1 MIFRTHLAFGLLLGL
16 LLVDK
21 FNLDKWLFLL
31 LILLGSALPDIDH
44 PKSKIGKNFG
54 FLSKIINFI
63 FGHRKWIHSIFFL
76 IVLSFLIRS
85 LFNDL
90 WIPFFIGY
98 FSHLFIDGFT
108 LNGINFIYPLKQ
120 LRLQGFIETGNKW
133 ETILFLIFAFFD
145 LLLLYIVFF

>member
-98 FSHLFIDGFT
+98 FSHLFIS
-108 LNGINFIYPLKQ
+108 Y
-120 LRLQGFIETGNKW
+120 
-133 ETILFLIFAFFD
+133 FA
-145 LLLLYIVFF
+145 